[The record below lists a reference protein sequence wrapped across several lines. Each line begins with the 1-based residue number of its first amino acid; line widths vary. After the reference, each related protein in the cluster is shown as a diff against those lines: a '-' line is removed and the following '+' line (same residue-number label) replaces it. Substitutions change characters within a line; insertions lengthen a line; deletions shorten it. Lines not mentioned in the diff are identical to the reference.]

1 MTSLGR
7 LLFVIFAPITIPLY
21 LLFLAYVNLA
31 GLAFFVVG
39 EMTLD
44 RIAGRVFQVPRLAFW
59 LLSPLIILIAAPTLL
74 LHLAI
79 WAVRVALAGLTAAGR
94 WQTDLRSK
102 RACLILGAAWTALF
116 LWTILFS
123 IDGILAMKLIGRPF
137 AGAEDYSAAV
147 RRHLKLGDLG
157 PTMQSRRRAL
167 AETFR
172 SGPNKSIPRAA
183 FYADLLGD
191 DGIEYAIIPEP
202 LKLKIAGIP
211 WYYVP
216 AELSYEGGAHCRVLP
231 GLLLLALLMMI
242 RWRGRSRTRR
252 NTTGALLSYS
262 VRFGLTAIALAYCLT
277 WTPTRLGQDSQQAAQ
292 LLDRLAP
299 LNWLHV
305 GSLRIT
311 RDGLLIAPPQ
321 WLLLNFAVAIL
332 LIGTALALWKL
343 AARIWPI
350 LAVPNFYSAFLA
362 GRLLQRKRIAFF
374 SIGAVTLCVAMLLIV
389 ISVMGGFVD
398 TIRNRATGLLGDL
411 VMDGDL
417 RGFPYYDQF
426 IADLRTWPEVKQ
438 ATPLI
443 SSYGTLRFEKGDT
456 FPVRIWGVRLDE
468 YVQVNRFGRDLWYSQ
483 RYPGTTVLTP
493 IAQPFYGYD
502 PVTDKPVLPEPYQS
516 SLQKWLDSQ
525 PKNVQEEFIRTPG
538 GYFPGPGIY
547 AMSPEKDARPAL
559 AGREYP
565 GIIIGRDILFRRQPN
580 GEYSRLE
587 RYPRGCK
594 CAVTMI
600 PLTRTGGLMA
610 ESPPSPAFRY
620 IDDSRTG
627 IFEIDSKNVYVSFD
641 VLQEKLAMTAAPRA
655 NGQGDAPPRCSQ
667 IQIKLKPGT
676 DLREM
681 KMRVDDAWMN
691 FIRDLPGDADDM
703 AMARSVRVST
713 WEELQADYIA
723 AIQKE
728 KVLVVVMF
736 SVISLVAVFLVL
748 CIFYMIVI
756 EKTRDIGII
765 KSVGGSAEGVAAVF
779 LTYGAAIGIV
789 GATLGSV
796 IGFVFVR
803 HINDIQDWLARLNP
817 AWRVWSPETYSFDKI
832 PDMVQTSD
840 IVLISV
846 AAVIASI
853 LGAVVP
859 AIRAARTWPVEAL
872 RYE

>member
-1 MTSLGR
+1 MTSLGH
-7 LLFVIFAPITIPLY
+7 LLFVLLAPVTIPIY

-44 RIAGRVFQVPRLAFW
+44 RLTGRVVGLPKLVFW
-59 LLSPLIILIAAPTLL
+59 LLSPFIILIAAPILL
-74 LHLAI
+74 VHLAI
-79 WAVRVALAGLTAAGR
+79 WAVRVVLAGLTAAGR

-102 RACLILGAAWTALF
+102 PACLVLGTAWTALF
-116 LWTILFS
+116 IWTVVFS
-123 IDGILAMKLIGRPF
+123 IDGILAMNLIRRPC
-137 AGAEDYSAAV
+137 AGAVDYSNGI
-147 RRHLKLGDLG
+147 RRHLKLSELP
-157 PTMQSRRRAL
+157 PTMQSRRRDL
-167 AETFR
+167 VESFR
-172 SGPNKSIPRAA
+172 SGPNSAIPRAA
-183 FYADLLGD
+183 FYADLLSD
-191 DGIEYAIIPEP
+191 DGIEYAIMPEP
-202 LKLKIAGIP
+202 LKLLMAGIP

-216 AELSYEGGAHCRVLP
+216 AELSYDGGAHCRVLP
-231 GLLLLALLMMI
+231 GLLLLALLLMI
-242 RWRGRSRTRR
+242 RWRGRSRSRR
-252 NTTGALLSYS
+252 NVARSLLSFAI
-262 VRFGLTAIALAYCLT
+262 RFGLTAAFLTYSLT
-277 WTPTRLGQDSQQAAQ
+277 WTPARLNSVDSQQSAS

-299 LNWLHV
+299 L
-305 GSLRIT
+305 SLIHFDRS
-311 RDGLLIAPPQ
+311 GLLNAPPQ
-321 WLLLNFAVAIL
+321 WQLLNIAVLLLFICAAI
-332 LIGTALALWKL
+332 ALWQL
-343 AARIWPI
+343 AARLWPI
-350 LAVPNFYSAFLA
+350 LATPNYYSAFLA

-417 RGFPYYDQF
+417 RGFPFYDQF

-456 FPVRIWGVRLDE
+456 FPVRIWGVRLNE
-468 YVQVNRFGRDLWYSQ
+468 YLQVNNFGRDLWYNQ

-502 PVTDKPVLPEPYQS
+502 PTTDKPMLPEPYES
-516 SLQKWLDSQ
+516 ALHKWLGGQ
-525 PKNVQEEFIRTPG
+525 TPTIQEDFARTPG

-547 AMSPEKDARPAL
+547 AMNPEKDAKPAL
-559 AGREYP
+559 AGREFP

-580 GEYSRLE
+580 GDYSRLE
-587 RYPRGCK
+587 RFPRGCK

-600 PLTRTGGLMA
+600 PLTRTGGLMT
-610 ESPPSPAFRY
+610 ESPPSPGFRY

-641 VLQEKLAMTAAPRA
+641 ILQDKLAMIAAPRA
-655 NGQGDAPPRCSQ
+655 SGQGEAPPRCSQ

-676 DLREM
+676 DLRQL
-681 KMRVDDAWMN
+681 KLRVDDAWMN
-691 FIRDLPGDADDM
+691 FIRDMPGDGDDM

-789 GATLGSV
+789 GSSLGSV
-796 IGFVFVR
+796 IGYLFVR
-803 HINDIQDWLARLNP
+803 RINDIQDWLARLNP

-840 IVLISV
+840 IVLISI

-859 AIRAARTWPVEAL
+859 ALRAAKTWPVEAL

>member
-1 MTSLGR
+1 MTSLGQ
-7 LLFVIFAPITIPLY
+7 LLFVLFAPITIPIY

-44 RIAGRVFQVPRLAFW
+44 RISGRVVRLPSVAFW
-59 LLSPLIILIAAPTLL
+59 LLSPFIILIAAPVLL
-74 LHLAI
+74 IHLAI
-79 WAVRVALAGLTAAGR
+79 WAVRVVLAGSTAAGR

-102 RACLILGAAWTALF
+102 PACLVLGTAWTALF
-116 LWTILFS
+116 AWTVVFS
-123 IDGILAMKLIGRPF
+123 IDGILAMNLIRRPF
-137 AGAEDYSAAV
+137 TGAADYSAAV
-147 RRHLKLGDLG
+147 RRHFKLSDL
-157 PTMQSRRRAL
+157 PAAMQARRREL
-167 AETFR
+167 VQSFR
-172 SGPNKSIPRAA
+172 NGPNSTIPRAA
-183 FYADLLGD
+183 FYADLLSD
-191 DGIEYAIIPEP
+191 DGIEYGIIPEP
-202 LKLKIAGIP
+202 LKVMMAGMP

-216 AELSYEGGAHCRVLP
+216 AELSYDGGAHCRVLP
-231 GLLLLALLMMI
+231 GLLLLALLLMI
-242 RWRGRSRTRR
+242 RWRGRRRSRR
-252 NTTGALLSYS
+252 NVARSLLSFTL
-262 VRFGLTAIALAYCLT
+262 RFGLTASFLAYSLT
-277 WTPTRLGQDSQQAAQ
+277 WAPPRLSSSDSPRTVAP
-292 LLDRLAP
+292 LDRLAP
-299 LNWLHV
+299 LTWCHV
-305 GSLRIT
+305 DRS
-311 RDGLLIAPPQ
+311 GLLNAPPQ
-321 WLLLNFAVAIL
+321 WLLLNLAIGL
-332 LIGTALALWKL
+332 LFVGAATALWLL

-350 LAVPNFYSAFLA
+350 LSTPNFYSAFLA

-426 IADLRTWPEVKQ
+426 IADLRSWPEIKQ

-443 SSYGTLRFEKGDT
+443 SSFGTLRFEKGDT
-456 FPVRIWGVRLDE
+456 FPVRIWGVRLNE
-468 YVQVNRFGRDLWYSQ
+468 YVQVNSFGRDLWYNQ
-483 RYPGTTVLTP
+483 RYPGTTILTP

-502 PVTDKPVLPEPYQS
+502 VASEKAVLPEPYQS
-516 SLQKWLDSQ
+516 ALTKWLNMQ
-525 PKNVQEEFIRTPG
+525 PPAIREEFAPRAG
-538 GYFPGPGIY
+538 GYFPGPGIH
-547 AMSPEKDARPAL
+547 AVNETENKPAV

-565 GIIIGRDILFRRQPN
+565 GIIIGRDLLFRRQPS

-594 CAVTMI
+594 CVVTMI

-641 VLQEKLAMTAAPRA
+641 VLQDKLAMIAAPRA
-655 NGQGDAPPRCSQ
+655 NGQGEAPPRCSQ
-667 IQIKLKPGT
+667 IQIKLKPGA

-681 KMRVDDAWMN
+681 KLRVDDAWMN

-789 GATLGSV
+789 GSTLGSV
-796 IGFVFVR
+796 IGFLFVR
-803 HINDIQDWLARLNP
+803 RINDIQDWLARLNP

-840 IVLISV
+840 IVFISV

-859 AIRAARTWPVEAL
+859 ALRAAKTWPVEAL

>member
-1 MTSLGR
+1 MNSLGR
-7 LLFVIFAPITIPLY
+7 LIFVLLAPVTLPLY
-21 LLFLAYVNLA
+21 LLYLAYVNLA

-39 EMTLD
+39 EMTID
-44 RIAGRVFQVPRLAFW
+44 RLCGRTVRLPAFAFW
-59 LLSPLIILIAAPTLL
+59 LGSPLIIALAAPILL
-74 LHLAI
+74 VHLAI
-79 WAVRVALAGLTAAGR
+79 WAVRVVLAGLTATGR

-102 RACLILGAAWTALF
+102 PACLILGAAWAALF
-116 LWTILFS
+116 AWTIVFS
-123 IDGILAMKLIGRPF
+123 IDGILAMNLIRRPCP
-137 AGAEDYSAAV
+137 GAVDYSNAV
-147 RRHLKLGDLG
+147 RRHLKLSELPLD
-157 PTMQSRRRAL
+157 MQSRRRAL
-167 AETFR
+167 AESFR
-172 SGPNKSIPRAA
+172 TGENREIPRSI
-183 FYADLLGD
+183 FYADLLSD
-191 DGIEYAIIPEP
+191 NEIEFAILPEP
-202 LKLKIAGIP
+202 LKLRMAGIP

-216 AELSYEGGAHCRVLP
+216 AEISFDGGAHCRFLP
-231 GLLLLALLMMI
+231 GLLILTLLLMI
-242 RWRGRSRTRR
+242 RWRGRQRSRLDASRS
-252 NTTGALLSYS
+252 LYS
-262 VRFGLTAIALAYCLT
+262 FAVRFSLTAAVLAYTLT
-277 WTPTRLGQDSQQAAQ
+277 WTPGRLNAPDSQQPSTLADAI
-292 LLDRLAP
+292 AP
-299 LNWLHV
+299 LNRLHIDR
-305 GSLRIT
+305 S
-311 RDGLLIAPPQ
+311 GLLNAPPQ
-321 WLLLNFAVAIL
+321 WLLANLAAALLIVGAAVA
-332 LIGTALALWKL
+332 LWLL
-343 AARIWPI
+343 AARLWPV
-350 LAVPNFYSAFLA
+350 LSTPNFYSAFLA

-417 RGFPYYDQF
+417 RGFPYYDEF
-426 IADLRTWPEVKQ
+426 IAELRTWPEIKA

-468 YVQVNRFGRDLWYSQ
+468 YVQVNHFGRDLWYSQ
-483 RYPGTTVLTP
+483 RYPGTTVLSP
-493 IAQPFYGYD
+493 IAQPFYGFD
-502 PVTDKPVLPEPYQS
+502 PATERPLLPEPYQS
-516 SLQKWLDSQ
+516 ALNKWLASQ
-525 PKNVQEEFIRTPG
+525 PPNLREEFTPTPG

-547 AMSPEKDARPAL
+547 AISPEKDNKPAI

-565 GIIIGRDILFRRQPN
+565 GIIIGRDLLFRRQPS
-580 GEYSRLE
+580 GEYLRLE

-600 PLTRTGGLMA
+600 PLSRTGGIMT

-620 IDDSRTG
+620 VDDSRTG
-627 IFEIDSKNVYVSFD
+627 IFEIDSKNVYVAFD
-641 VLQEKLAMTAAPRA
+641 VLQEKLSMIAAPRA
-655 NGQGDAPPRCSQ
+655 SGDGQAPPRCSQ
-667 IQIKLKPGT
+667 IQIKLKPGF
-676 DLREM
+676 DLREL
-681 KMRVDDAWMN
+681 KVRVDEAWMK
-691 FIRDLPGDADDM
+691 FIRDVPGDPDDM

-765 KSVGGSAEGVAAVF
+765 KSVGGSAPGVAAVF

-789 GATLGSV
+789 GSALGSSLGV
-796 IGFVFVR
+796 LFVR

-832 PDMVQTSD
+832 PDTVQTTD
-840 IVLISV
+840 VILISI
-846 AAVIASI
+846 AAVIASV

-859 AIRAARTWPVEAL
+859 ALRAARTWPVEAL